1 MLAHFQTPL
10 KRLSLTMLSMT
21 AIALISPANAAPTT
35 TKPVAKPATTTTKPA
50 KKPTKTPTKTTTTTV
65 TPMSESATTTFV
77 PATNVAEP
85 PITTISYPK
94 LNAVTFVGTD
104 ISTQP
109 LARIATPSVTIT
121 QAQFIPTILVPKTT
135 TNADNVDVSVVD
147 DFLAYAMPLAR
158 HYPPIFPS
166 KTARYNATQRV
177 KVLTAWMENYAK
189 DPHASYDILLRAT
202 KLNAIGRNLDL
213 GSEYTVRASNYIAR
227 AIKLQDTGEANFLY
241 GVMLAEGGGFVEG
254 EKYLDKAA
262 KLGYAEAYQSMAQ
275 SDLLNDK
282 KDSALRRLTEFKTKY
297 PNDPYIDRQLAIVNS
312 GKYYIWDLP
321 AQANP

>member
-65 TPMSESATTTFV
+65 TPATTTFI

-147 DFLAYAMPLAR
+147 DFLDYAMPLAR

>member
-35 TKPVAKPATTTTKPA
+35 TKPVAKPAT
-50 KKPTKTPTKTTTTTV
+50 KTPTKTTTTTTV

-121 QAQFIPTILVPKTT
+121 QAQFIPTVLVPKTT

-147 DFLAYAMPLAR
+147 DFLDYAMPLAR